1 MRRWSLALAVLAAQ
15 LVAVPAA
22 LAVSDQDLKNLNTD
36 QASGSGVHGVS
47 IGVGGGLG
55 RAVLGLVVV
64 VGAILVVA
72 RLLKANQKRRFGLRG
87 GPSGALEVLSTTPLG
102 PNRNLHLLRVGEE
115 VMLIGAA
122 EGGISRLRTFDPGE
136 AVDLGMLP
144 PQEGDDPYGPA
155 PATQT
160 PPAPS
165 RSLPAPTTRPQRKP
179 SFLDRLRD
187 MSAR

>member
-1 MRRWSLALAVLAAQ
+1 MRRIYAGIAVTVAS
-15 LVAVPAA
+15 LVAAPAA

-102 PNRNLHLLRVGEE
+102 PNRNLHLLRIGDE
-115 VMLIGAA
+115 VLLIGAA
-122 EGGISRLRTFDPGE
+122 EGGITRLRTFDPSE

-144 PQEGDDPYGPA
+144 PDTGDGLGGQP
-155 PATQT
+155 T
-160 PPAPS
+160 PTTAPAPS
-165 RSLPAPTTRPQRKP
+165 RALPASGQPTRRRGL
-179 SFLDRLRD
+179 LDSLRD
-187 MSAR
+187 ISTR

>member
-1 MRRWSLALAVLAAQ
+1 MRRLYASLAVAAAQ

-22 LAVSDQDLKNLNTD
+22 FAVSDDDLANLNTN
-36 QASGSGVHGVS
+36 QSSGSGVHGVS
-47 IGVGGGLG
+47 FSVGGGLG
-55 RAVLGLVVV
+55 RAVLGMVVV
-64 VGAILVVA
+64 VGAILVIA

-122 EGGISRLRTFDPGE
+122 EGGITRLRTFDPGE

-144 PQEGDDPYGPA
+144 PQEGDDPFGPA

-160 PPAPS
+160 APAPS
-165 RSLPAPTTRPQRKP
+165 RSLPATTTRPQRKRG
-179 SFLDRLRD
+179 FLDTLRD